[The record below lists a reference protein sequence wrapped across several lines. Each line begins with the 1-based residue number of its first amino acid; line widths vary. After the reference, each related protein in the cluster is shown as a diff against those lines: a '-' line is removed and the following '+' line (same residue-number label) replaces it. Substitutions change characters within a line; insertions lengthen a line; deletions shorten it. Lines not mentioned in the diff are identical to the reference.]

1 MFKDEFAES
10 ESEFEKVLLKKG
22 SLIVKEFKDCCVF
35 ENLTIEAAS
44 VLDMETGRK
53 VYAARITTG
62 YWNSQ
67 YDYGEAIDVMDADE
81 IDGAIKTLEYI
92 KQSIDKMEDYTEVV
106 YEASRGVFVPGA
118 RLGGRAVRRTENV
131 CMKLLSTPCTPAA
144 ICAIL
149 TIGLLW
155 HRFQRTHAAEAVSA
169 KDRGFSPCG

>member
-35 ENLTIEAAS
+35 EKDENFDDE
-44 VLDMETGRK
+44 
-53 VYAARITTG
+53 
-62 YWNSQ
+62 
-67 YDYGEAIDVMDADE
+67 YDCGKAIDVMDADE

-118 RLGGRAVRRTENV
+118 RSGGRAVRRTENV

-155 HRFQRTHAAEAVSA
+155 HRFQRTYAAEAVSA